1 MRCPFCYHEESKV
14 TDSRNA
20 AETNAIRRR
29 RECLKCLRR
38 FTTFETIDLTIQVH
52 KRDGRYEDFM
62 QDKLIKGLD
71 AACRHT
77 RISHEQ
83 VRGLAYKITS
93 DLMERQ
99 VREVST
105 REIGEII
112 MNHLQSLD
120 TIAYIRFAC
129 VYRRFKDVDELMDA
143 LENVSPKDAIEE
155 NEIATK
161 EMEHA
166 IKETGHREI

>member
-20 AETNAIRRR
+20 AETNAVRRR

-38 FTTFETIDLTIQVH
+38 FTTFETIDLTIQVQ
-52 KRDGRYEDFM
+52 KRDGSYQDFS
-62 QDKLIKGLD
+62 QEKLIKGLD

-77 RISHEQ
+77 RVSHDQ
-83 VRGLAYKITS
+83 VRAVAYRITS

-99 VREVST
+99 VREVKTS
-105 REIGEII
+105 ELGEIV
-112 MNHLQSLD
+112 MSHLRGLD
-120 TIAYIRFAC
+120 MIAYIRFAC

-143 LENVSPKDAIEE
+143 IENVAPKVEAQ
-155 NEIATK
+155 
-161 EMEHA
+161 
-166 IKETGHREI
+166 ETLS